1 MSFVFEMD
9 SDLIVVQRNIYTI
22 LDVLGDIGG
31 FMSIFVSGL
40 SFLIA
45 LWNYNN
51 YEYHFL
57 TNFFKKKALKTTANN
72 KVHASVNSI
81 ENFEPKHI
89 CNIQEYLLYLMPC
102 LRKLSCCRYNS
113 KQAALEKARQALN
126 KEVNIIEII
135 KLLRYLKL
143 AMKKVLPKN
152 VRDEAKK
159 SSRYVILENDED
171 GGEK

>member
-1 MSFVFEMD
+1 MSFTIEF
-9 SDLIVVQRNIYTI
+9 DLDLKVVQRNLYTI
-22 LDVLGDIGG
+22 LDLLSDIGG
-31 FMSIFVSGL
+31 FTTIFLKGL
-40 SFLIA
+40 SVLIA
-45 LWNYNN
+45 IWNFNN

-72 KVHASVNSI
+72 KVHASLDSI

-89 CNIQEYLLYLMPC
+89 CNIQEYLLHMMPC

>member
-1 MSFVFEMD
+1 MVMSFVFEMD

-89 CNIQEYLLYLMPC
+89 CNIQEYLLHMMPC

-113 KQAALEKARQALN
+113 K
-126 KEVNIIEII
+126 
-135 KLLRYLKL
+135 
-143 AMKKVLPKN
+143 
-152 VRDEAKK
+152 
-159 SSRYVILENDED
+159 
-171 GGEK
+171 